1 MLLHPD
7 WKRQFWTDEDNDL
20 LVREYYPIFY
30 DYYQTLSPTIKK
42 ADFARLLYMHRFG
55 GVYVDLDFLCLK
67 NLSALLQEYDIVLG
81 RLSPGNPCYQI
92 PNAFLASR
100 KGCDF
105 WIHVAEEIVSAP
117 FAEQG
122 QVEMHTGPHRLE
134 QAYNRYKPA
143 NSIVYGDKLIYP
155 LDWIDLLQV
164 NKRRFAVDLRHKTAQ
179 ELAAVFPDSYCLTFW
194 MGNWSQKP
202 INR

>member
-1 MLLHPD
+1 MQIANIIHQSWKDSRIPYHIYPKFWIDSWMLLHPD

-105 WIHVAEEIVSAP
+105 WIH
-117 FAEQG
+117 
-122 QVEMHTGPHRLE
+122 
-134 QAYNRYKPA
+134 
-143 NSIVYGDKLIYP
+143 
-155 LDWIDLLQV
+155 
-164 NKRRFAVDLRHKTAQ
+164 
-179 ELAAVFPDSYCLTFW
+179 
-194 MGNWSQKP
+194 
-202 INR
+202 